1 MPGGQAVDP
10 MYLILSEKAYQ
21 IWVEQHYPHV
31 PKVSEV
37 QTALRAMSPEEQGA
51 ALGRARIL
59 TEYGKIVEEAV
70 GAIGR

>member
-31 PKVSEV
+31 PKVAEV
-37 QTALRAMSPEEQGA
+37 QAVLRVMRPKNRGRPKQGTDTDPV
-51 ALGRARIL
+51 REDR
-59 TEYGKIVEEAV
+59 
-70 GAIGR
+70 